1 MAAPSQC
8 ADGPCCSH
16 ENAAPSVQQTLE
28 EMDFE
33 RGIWSAA
40 LNGDLGLVKH
50 LIQKAADPSQS
61 DAVGYTALHYASRNG
76 HYAVCQF
83 LLENGTQCDAQTHGG
98 ATALHRASY
107 CGHTEIARLLLSYG
121 SNPRVADDD
130 GMTCL
135 HKAAERG
142 HVDICCLLLQHSPSL
157 KSVRDQKARL
167 ACDLLPY
174 NSVLR
179 DLLAS

>member
-1 MAAPSQC
+1 MAAPGPC

-16 ENAAPSVQQTLE
+16 HSAVPTVQQTLE

-33 RGIWSAA
+33 RGPPAAGLWGPHGRRSVEVGVGPDGSAP
-40 LNGDLGLVKH
+40 DLGFF
-50 LIQKAADPSQS
+50 S
-61 DAVGYTALHYASRNG
+61 THYASRNG

-83 LLENGTQCDAQTHGG
+83 LLESGAKCDAQTHGG

-121 SNPRVADDD
+121 SDPQLTDDD
-130 GMTCL
+130 GMTSL
-135 HKAAERG
+135 HKAAEKG
-142 HVDICCLLLQHSPSL
+142 HMDICSLLLQHSPAL
-157 KSVRDQKARL
+157 KAVRDQKARL
-167 ACDLLPY
+167 ACDLLPC
-174 NSVLR
+174 NSDPQ